1 MCFTGGNTAEKRKGV
16 RYLEEVNIQ
25 KQDIFDK
32 LFHLPVFRWLEPFY
46 KKHKEVLLY
55 LFFGGCTF
63 LISVISYSVMNA
75 AFGIHELVA
84 NLISW
89 VLAVLFAFFTNRT
102 WVFEGHTDSA
112 RDFFSQMIAFFGG
125 RVITLVMEEII
136 LLVFIT
142 MLGLPGIGVKI
153 VAQIIVI
160 LANYIISKV
169 WVFKENQ

>member
-1 MCFTGGNTAEKRKGV
+1 MD
-16 RYLEEVNIQ
+16 IQ

-32 LFHLPVFRWLEPFY
+32 LFHLPVFRWFEPFY

-63 LISVISYSVMNA
+63 VISVISYSVMNVT
-75 AFGIHELVA
+75 FGMNELIA

-102 WVFEGHTDSA
+102 WVFVSHTDSA
-112 RDFFSQMIAFFGG
+112 RDFLAQMIAFFGG
-125 RVITLVMEEII
+125 RVVTLVMEEII

-142 MLGLPGIGVKI
+142 ILGLSSIGVKI

-160 LANYIISKV
+160 IANYIISKV